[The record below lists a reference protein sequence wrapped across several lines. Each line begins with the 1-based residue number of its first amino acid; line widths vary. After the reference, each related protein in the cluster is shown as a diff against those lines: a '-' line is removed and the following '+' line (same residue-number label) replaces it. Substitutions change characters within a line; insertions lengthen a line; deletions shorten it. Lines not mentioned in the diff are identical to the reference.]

1 VTLVGKV
8 GAISLA
14 NGLETVDLMKRNLG
28 RRREAQERAGF
39 CVPRVYMAFSE
50 F

>member
-1 VTLVGKV
+1 MTLVGKV
-8 GAISLA
+8 GAIFLA
-14 NGLETVDLMKRNLG
+14 NGLETVDFVRRNLG
-28 RRREAQERAGF
+28 RRREAQERARF